1 MSRPLAFMFFSL
13 IILTSCH
20 QEKKTSLTTIDM
32 LDGLKNQREF
42 NLSEIAD
49 DVEYVKLETNDS
61 CLLGD
66 YCQAIVTPSHIICNQ
81 FRPSKDILVFDRKG
95 RFLNHVG
102 REGEG
107 PGEYVW
113 ISYLAVNPLRPEII
127 IADNTLHRL
136 SRFSLSGSLINEVS
150 TEKLFGQ
157 NIAGLCFDASGN
169 IQILLQRPME
179 EVTRFALI
187 RTLDYSLKVIG
198 EFMYISTHTEDG
210 VGSGWPSFYRL
221 NGILHFR
228 EYWRD
233 TIYQLNPNGFEPKY
247 RLFFSELAQPAP
259 LVNRNE
265 RDIYNQLLLQ
275 FEVSDYLIFYVSLP
289 EQKTNDDI
297 IVVYQKETGE
307 LFRPKPKNCC
317 TLPKGYPQLIHNDID
332 GFLPVS
338 PAPTQD
344 GFLVAT
350 YGLIY
355 LKQCLVDGCPLKAE
369 IKFPDKRKEL
379 IDLINN
385 SKDDDNPILQIFH
398 LK

>member
-1 MSRPLAFMFFSL
+1 
-13 IILTSCH
+13 
-20 QEKKTSLTTIDM
+20 
-32 LDGLKNQREF
+32 
-42 NLSEIAD
+42 
-49 DVEYVKLETNDS
+49 
-61 CLLGD
+61 
-66 YCQAIVTPSHIICNQ
+66 
-81 FRPSKDILVFDRKG
+81 
-95 RFLNHVG
+95 
-102 REGEG
+102 
-107 PGEYVW
+107 
-113 ISYLAVNPLRPEII
+113 
-127 IADNTLHRL
+127 
-136 SRFSLSGSLINEVS
+136 
-150 TEKLFGQ
+150 
-157 NIAGLCFDASGN
+157 
-169 IQILLQRPME
+169 
-179 EVTRFALI
+179 
-187 RTLDYSLKVIG
+187 
-198 EFMYISTHTEDG
+198 
-210 VGSGWPSFYRL
+210 
-221 NGILHFR
+221 
-228 EYWRD
+228 
-233 TIYQLNPNGFEPKY
+233 
-247 RLFFSELAQPAP
+247 
-259 LVNRNE
+259 
-265 RDIYNQLLLQ
+265 IYNQLLLQ